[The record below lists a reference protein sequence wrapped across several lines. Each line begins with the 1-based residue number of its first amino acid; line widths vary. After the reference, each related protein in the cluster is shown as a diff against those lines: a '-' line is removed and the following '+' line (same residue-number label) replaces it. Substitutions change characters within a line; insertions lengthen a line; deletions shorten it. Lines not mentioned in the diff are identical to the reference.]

1 MIARYRASDK
11 PEFVSFP
18 FQKTIIPRFPVF
30 GIVHNRRT
38 TRWGGP
44 QSLIPIIIFTIQ
56 SRIFSCIKI
65 FAERPSEQIRHSAIR
80 KLRAYHVTRSSTT
93 TANRRVA
100 VTILTLL
107 AFVQHGVAFNSRLTR
122 WRVRRRSAPPRK
134 STSDF
139 RLRPKQQPPVLDPSA
154 TADAADAADAAA
166 ATFAASPTHPTRTT
180 LRGPAT
186 PPRKKLGPVDVK
198 RLGTYLMATALET
211 AGICAL
217 LFGADAALA
226 FILAA
231 GLRTTLAWLLFAF
244 LSLRSRV
251 FSVLD
256 NSRPNREAQGGAATP
271 KEVKRPPGRPRATS
285 SRSVIVCSTVS
296 STAHRV
302 DDGSID
308 RSFAMDG
315 WMDGWMDGCSHAE
328 RLRLQHSSTD

>member
-1 MIARYRASDK
+1 M
-11 PEFVSFP
+11 
-18 FQKTIIPRFPVF
+18 
-30 GIVHNRRT
+30 
-38 TRWGGP
+38 
-44 QSLIPIIIFTIQ
+44 
-56 SRIFSCIKI
+56 
-65 FAERPSEQIRHSAIR
+65 
-80 KLRAYHVTRSSTT
+80 RSSTT

-166 ATFAASPTHPTRTT
+166 ATFAASADASDENYAPWT
-180 LRGPAT
+180 GDAAAK
-186 PPRKKLGPVDVK
+186 KKLGPVDVK

-226 FILAA
+226 FIPAA

-271 KEVKRPPGRPRATS
+271 KEVKRPAWTPPGYFFPVSHWLLDGLEHRAP
-285 SRSVIVCSTVS
+285 
-296 STAHRV
+296 RV

-308 RSFAMDG
+308 RSFTMDG

-328 RLRLQHSSTD
+328 RLASSAL